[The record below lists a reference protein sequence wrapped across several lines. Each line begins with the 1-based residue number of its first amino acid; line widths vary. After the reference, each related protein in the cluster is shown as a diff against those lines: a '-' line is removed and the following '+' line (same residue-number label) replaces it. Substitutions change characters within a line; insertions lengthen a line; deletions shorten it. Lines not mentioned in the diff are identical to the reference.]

1 MLTYMTDK
9 NIEYD
14 KDTYKALYD
23 FQIKELD
30 SVRAHHSRLED
41 KASKYLTFTSI
52 IIAALSLFLKQYL
65 FDSEQIGLL
74 YILVV
79 SLMLITFVSLC
90 CIARFLFHVVEV
102 GSVGKLDT
110 GEEMIKLFATKD
122 LPVVQYNLAKDLSKV
137 IKMYEENNSNKIDYL
152 KRAFG
157 EIKFCGLLLVLT
169 VILII
174 IDSIGNH
181 KFMINANKPIPPDV
195 NTPPI
200 VVIEKG
206 ADKGKS

>member
-1 MLTYMTDK
+1 MHKCMTDK

-30 SVRAHHSRLED
+30 NVRAHHSRLED

-65 FDSEQIGLL
+65 FDSGNSGLS

-79 SLMLITFVSLC
+79 LLMLATFISLC

-102 GSVGKLDT
+102 GNVGKLDT
-110 GEEMIKLFATKD
+110 SEEMIKLFATQD
-122 LPVVQYNLAKDLSKV
+122 LPVVQYNLSKDLSK
-137 IKMYEENNSNKIDYL
+137 IIEMYEINNSNKIDYL
-152 KRAFG
+152 KKAFK

-174 IDSIGNH
+174 IDSIGNN
-181 KFMINANKPIPPDV
+181 KFMVNANKPIPPDV
-195 NTPPI
+195 DTPPI
-200 VVIEKG
+200 VNVEISV
-206 ADKGKS
+206 DKGK

>member
-1 MLTYMTDK
+1 MTDK

-30 SVRAHHSRLED
+30 NVRAHHSRLED

-65 FDSEQIGLL
+65 FDSGNSGLS

-79 SLMLITFVSLC
+79 LLMLATFISLC

-102 GSVGKLDT
+102 GNVGKLDT
-110 GEEMIKLFATKD
+110 SEEMIKLFATQD
-122 LPVVQYNLAKDLSKV
+122 LPVVQYNLSKDLSK
-137 IKMYEENNSNKIDYL
+137 IIEMYEINNSNKIDYL
-152 KRAFG
+152 KKAFK
-157 EIKFCGLLLVLT
+157 E
-169 VILII
+169 
-174 IDSIGNH
+174 
-181 KFMINANKPIPPDV
+181 
-195 NTPPI
+195 
-200 VVIEKG
+200 
-206 ADKGKS
+206 

>member
-1 MLTYMTDK
+1 MTDK

-30 SVRAHHSRLED
+30 NVRAHHSRLED

-65 FDSEQIGLL
+65 FDSGNSGLS

-79 SLMLITFVSLC
+79 LLMLATFISLC

-102 GSVGKLDT
+102 GNVGKLDT
-110 GEEMIKLFATKD
+110 SEEMIKLFATQD
-122 LPVVQYNLAKDLSKV
+122 LPVVQYNLSKDLSK
-137 IKMYEENNSNKIDYL
+137 IIEMYEINNSNKIDYL
-152 KRAFG
+152 KKAFK

-174 IDSIGNH
+174 IDSIGNN
-181 KFMINANKPIPPDV
+181 KFMVNANKPIPPDV
-195 NTPPI
+195 DTPPI
-200 VVIEKG
+200 VNVEISV
-206 ADKGKS
+206 DKGK

>member
-1 MLTYMTDK
+1 MTDK

-30 SVRAHHSRLED
+30 NVRAHHSRLED
-41 KASKYLTFTSI
+41 KASKYLTFSSI

-65 FDSEQIGLL
+65 FDSGNSGWL

-79 SLMLITFVSLC
+79 ILMLVTFISLC

-110 GEEMIKLFATKD
+110 GEKMIKLFATHD
-122 LPVVQYNLAKDLSKV
+122 LPVIQYNLSTDLSKI
-137 IKMYEENNSNKIDYL
+137 IKMYESNNSNKIDYL
-152 KRAFG
+152 RKAFK

-174 IDSIGNH
+174 VDSIGNN
-181 KFMINANKPIPPDV
+181 KFMVNANKPVPPDI

-200 VVIEKG
+200 ITVEKG
-206 ADKGKS
+206 ADKGK